1 MPFRRI
7 ALLSAA
13 AAALRPPLTRRRSLT
28 KRYESLFDVA
38 VDATPSTELA
48 AWLEGWQCASD
59 PQFPVE
65 TTIQD
70 GALRLRYAAMPS
82 HGVDVIA
89 RPPGA
94 DAPTTRLV
102 VDRVGGPAPSTINS
116 LLRSAEDRILDG
128 LRKDLERDFGA
139 SLLRPP
145 PAQPQR
151 REKQQMPDRLYDGSY
166 GDAFEQE
173 VIDLVEPTSEED
185 ESIRSMFAE
194 GEKLARRA
202 AGLPED
208 DALDVVE
215 ANGEAQFEV
224 RLDPELKGGIDLF
237 APPPQI
243 AGVSAPVLDF
253 SSVDVSPEIAAR
265 FGVLLRELRAAEDPQ
280 LILDAYRDVL
290 LDDAFPLLARKAVT
304 DDVNNAEA
312 IDILNKEALSL
323 ATQLA
328 EIAAAAEKQHLETIR
343 LLCEAARDR
352 GDAGLRQ
359 AAQTHRA
366 RLDDDF
372 VAYLKH
378 SVAVEASS
386 LKQRGI
392 SDPAREPSEWLAV
405 LDAVRKATIAERGKD
420 VRADVEVVESIL
432 ALNNA
437 EARSE
442 LLRLHVERLSRQ
454 PGRMRAFS
462 SVVANICDNLLDE
475 NAETR
480 PPPELVEKLGDLR
493 SGLMALA
500 PAVADSAG
508 GWMADG

>member
-1 MPFRRI
+1 
-7 ALLSAA
+7 
-13 AAALRPPLTRRRSLT
+13 
-28 KRYESLFDVA
+28 
-38 VDATPSTELA
+38 
-48 AWLEGWQCASD
+48 
-59 PQFPVE
+59 
-65 TTIQD
+65 
-70 GALRLRYAAMPS
+70 
-82 HGVDVIA
+82 
-89 RPPGA
+89 
-94 DAPTTRLV
+94 
-102 VDRVGGPAPSTINS
+102 
-116 LLRSAEDRILDG
+116 
-128 LRKDLERDFGA
+128 
-139 SLLRPP
+139 
-145 PAQPQR
+145 
-151 REKQQMPDRLYDGSY
+151 MPDRLYDGSY

>member
-1 MPFRRI
+1 MPFRRLV
-7 ALLSAA
+7 LLSAA
-13 AAALRPPLTRRRSLT
+13 AAALRPPLSSRRASV
-28 KRYESLFDVA
+28 KRYESLLDVA
-38 VDATPSTELA
+38 VDATPAAQLA
-48 AWLEGWQCASD
+48 AWLEGWRCASD

-82 HGVDVIA
+82 HGVDVVA
-89 RPPGA
+89 RAPGA
-94 DAPTTRLV
+94 DSPSTRIAV
-102 VDRVGGPAPSTINS
+102 ERVGGPAPSTINS

-128 LRKDLERDFGA
+128 LRRDLERDFGA

-145 PAQPQR
+145 PKPQPRQ
-151 REKQQMPDRLYDGSY
+151 KQQMPDTLYDGSY
-166 GDAFEQE
+166 GDAFEQD
-173 VIDLVEPTSEED
+173 VIDLIEPSTEED

-202 AGLPED
+202 AGLDEN

-215 ANGEAQFEV
+215 STGEAQFEV

-237 APPPQI
+237 APPPQVS
-243 AGVSAPVLDF
+243 GVQAPAIDF

-265 FGVLLRELRAAEDPQ
+265 FGVLLRELRLAEDPQ

-304 DDVNNAEA
+304 DDIENAEA
-312 IDILNKEALSL
+312 VDLLNKEALNL

-386 LKQRGI
+386 LRQRKI
-392 SDPAREPSEWLAV
+392 SERKDAIASKCTLGEQLPEVLWREIFDYASLLDLDRCASASRSLQSSSIDPSLIGRSSIDVDLHLDGRVLPACAAARCPHLKH
-405 LDAVRKATIAERGKD
+405 LRGATGAAT
-420 VRADVEVVESIL
+420 VRAAAG
-432 ALNNA
+432 AL
-437 EARSE
+437 
-442 LLRLHVERLSRQ
+442 
-454 PGRMRAFS
+454 
-462 SVVANICDNLLDE
+462 D
-475 NAETR
+475 
-480 PPPELVEKLGDLR
+480 DLE
-493 SGLMALA
+493 
-500 PAVADSAG
+500 
-508 GWMADG
+508 